1 MYISTVT
8 NMLEMNSNYFRN
20 NFKLYKEFF
29 KLTEESKNTYEKEK
43 IQKEMNIYKLKQK
56 QKRKQLIPH
65 EIK

>member
-1 MYISTVT
+1 
-8 NMLEMNSNYFRN
+8 MNSNYFRN